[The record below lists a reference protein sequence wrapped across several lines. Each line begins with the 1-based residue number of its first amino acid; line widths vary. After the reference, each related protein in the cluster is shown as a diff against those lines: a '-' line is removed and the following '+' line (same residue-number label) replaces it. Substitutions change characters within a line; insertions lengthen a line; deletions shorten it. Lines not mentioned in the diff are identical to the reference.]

1 MAKPDAADTSIG
13 DWSCRKFPFFAFAAV
28 WVATVYVVSREQALE
43 KPLLFGIGILLV
55 GIPICFAGICSGT
68 LRQQRRVS
76 AIFRARG
83 WLYTLWLGRWLRILL
98 WTVWSLGISI
108 FLLLQLYAY
117 DPVRWAILVLIVP
130 LFSIFFGFINR
141 RLSIAGMHDDM
152 AFTQAVALSRW
163 LSTAVVVLLYVI
175 AVGWLGDPP
184 RHETVQ
190 FAIGTMVVEFNDWDG
205 NALVGEALHWLA
217 YFRGI
222 EAFVLGELHAMNLE
236 PEVWLL
242 ALLVLGIGNFALVY
256 NACLAISCFRFPR
269 AAFMQTGLFPR
280 TATGAF
286 AAAAISTFLP
296 IFIFLP
302 LLAQLE
308 PWAAEMKAQRETL
321 RGNIEATAT
330 AVIRAE
336 FISEDSNCVLE
347 WQENNTATGCLYKEG
362 TAEKIKSAHN
372 NEVLLVGAAADE
384 LRRNISVAFA
394 RLENEAVEEYLDWYY
409 SLAGEY
415 GRLGAILSGGLTG
428 LEERM
433 AEQSNEVFGQERWF
447 REVNEAFNRLS
458 EVDAQARREFDRTQ
472 RNILETNRLE
482 PGQTEAEIEVVLAVS
497 LDDIVRPSIAEDFVS
512 STHRFGASGV
522 GGSVAGAG
530 VAMVVANKVTAKM
543 VGKSLFKVAAKVP
556 LKGLASKAGAGAL
569 AGGVVGSTVPILGTT
584 VGAIAGVFVAIGGGV
599 AIDATLL
606 ELEEVL
612 SREDFKREFIA
623 AIQEA
628 RREFEN
634 EYLGDSVP

>member
-1 MAKPDAADTSIG
+1 MGEFNAAGTSIG

-28 WVATVYVVSREQALE
+28 WLATVYVVSREQALE

-108 FLLLQLYAY
+108 FLLLQLYVY
-117 DPVRWAILVLIVP
+117 DPVRWAILVLIIP
-130 LFSIFFGFINR
+130 LFSIIFDFINR
-141 RLSIAGMHDDM
+141 RLSIAGMHQDM
-152 AFTQAVALSRW
+152 AVTQALALSRW
-163 LSTAVVVLLYVI
+163 LSTAVIVLLYVV

-190 FAIGTMVVEFNDWDG
+190 IAIDAMDVEFNDWNG

-217 YFRGI
+217 HFRGI
-222 EAFVLGELHAMNLE
+222 EAFVLGEFHAMNLE
-236 PEVWLL
+236 PVVWLL
-242 ALLVLGIGNFALVY
+242 ALMVLGIGNFALVY
-256 NACLAISCFRFPR
+256 NACLAISCFRIPQ
-269 AAFMQTGLFPR
+269 AAFMQAGLFPR

-286 AAAAISTFLP
+286 AAAAIATFLP
-296 IFIFLP
+296 IFVFLP

-308 PWAAEMKAQRETL
+308 PWAAEMRAQRVTL
-321 RGNIEATAT
+321 VEAVDA
-330 AVIRAE
+330 IRAE
-336 FISEDSNCVLE
+336 FINEDSNCVLE
-347 WQENNTATGCLYKEG
+347 RQVNNTATGCLYKEG
-362 TAEKIKSAHN
+362 TAEKIRTAHN
-372 NEVLLVGAAADE
+372 SAILPVGAAAGE
-384 LRRNISVAFA
+384 LRREISEAFA

-447 REVNEAFNRLS
+447 REVNEALNRLS
-458 EVDAQARREFDRTQ
+458 EVDAQARREFERAQ

-497 LDDIVRPSIAEDFVS
+497 LDDIVRPSIVEDFVS

-522 GGSVAGAG
+522 GGSVAGVG

-612 SREDFKREFIA
+612 SRKDFKREFIA